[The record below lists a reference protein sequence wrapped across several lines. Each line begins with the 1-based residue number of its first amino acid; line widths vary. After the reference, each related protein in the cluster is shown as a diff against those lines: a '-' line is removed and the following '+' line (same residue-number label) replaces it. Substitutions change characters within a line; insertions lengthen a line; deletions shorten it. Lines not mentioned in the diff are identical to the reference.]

1 LKRIMLAHGGGGEE
15 SRALLNGLVF
25 KYFTDPALS
34 AMEDAAVLE
43 TKGKIAFTTDGYTVS
58 PIFFNGGDIG
68 KLAVSGTV
76 NDLAVMGA
84 RALHLGVS
92 FIVEEGFSIEDFER
106 ILDSMKTE
114 LEVTGA
120 AVAAG
125 DTKVV
130 PAGSADGIFITT
142 TGIGEVLAA
151 GLSAGNVQE
160 GDAVIVSGTVGD
172 HGACILALRQGIGL
186 KTDLQSDCA
195 SLWPLVERLINA
207 AGDAIPRGNGDAA
220 PASIGIRAMRDPTR
234 GGLAATLNEWAALS
248 WIDIEVE
255 EDAIPV
261 KPQVR
266 GVCELLGMDPL
277 SLACEGRLVLA
288 VREEDAARALD
299 ALKGH
304 PLGRDAKIIGRG
316 GATPRVNGGATP
328 RVNGGAT
335 PRVNGGATPRVKGRD
350 PRRQG
355 PSHPLTPPPR
365 PRVVLKSGYGTR
377 RVLEY
382 PSGELLPRIC

>member
-1 LKRIMLAHGGGGEE
+1 VKRIMTAHGGGGEE

-25 KYFTDPALS
+25 KYFTNPALS

-58 PIFFNGGDIG
+58 PIFFGGGDIG

-84 RALHLGVS
+84 RALHMGVS
-92 FIVEEGFSIEDFER
+92 FIIEEGFLIDDFQR
-106 ILDSMKTE
+106 ILNSMKTQ
-114 LEVTGA
+114 LDVTGA

-142 TGIGEVLAA
+142 SGIGEVLVE
-151 GLSAGNVQE
+151 GLSAHNVQE

-172 HGACILALRQGIGL
+172 HGACILAMRGGIGL

-207 AGDAIPRGNGDAA
+207 GV
-220 PASIGIRAMRDPTR
+220 GIRAMRDPTR
-234 GGLAATLNEWAALS
+234 GGLASALNEWASLS
-248 WIDIEVE
+248 SVDIEIE

-266 GVCELLGMDPL
+266 GVCELLGMDHL

-288 VREEDAARALD
+288 VREEDAGRALA

-304 PLGRDAKIIGRG
+304 PLGIDAEVIGR
-316 GATPRVNGGATP
+316 AVAARPL
-328 RVNGGAT
+328 
-335 PRVNGGATPRVKGRD
+335 
-350 PRRQG
+350 RQIAAR
-355 PSHPLTPPPR
+355 PLR
-365 PRVVLKSGYGTR
+365 QRVVLKSGYGTR